1 MFAHS
6 YVQSSIYCNQ
16 GILSAADFRS
26 IKEKKH
32 PEIQS
37 IMIQAYCRH
46 KCIRFENNTIITNGN
61 MMICTFITSIL
72 YLLYPCYIAE
82 IGEEIPLHVFEI

>member
-6 YVQSSIYCNQ
+6 YVQSSIDCNQ

-26 IKEKKH
+26 IKEKTPRNIEH
-32 PEIQS
+32 NDSS
-37 IMIQAYCRH
+37 ILHTQMYV
-46 KCIRFENNTIITNGN
+46 RFENNTIITNGN